1 MIEYGQEKT
10 QATIENPDTVYIVD
24 DEVGVRKSMSGLVQ
38 RQGYTV
44 LAFASAE
51 EFLEYRKDA
60 ADVGCC
66 CLILDV
72 AMPGLNGIALQEA
85 LAKNAESMPIIFI
98 SGHGDI
104 PTSVNAMKNGALD
117 FLVKPVSGGELLGA
131 IEVAIRKDR
140 EARVRRAEIAEVQ
153 DRIQTLTPRESEV
166 MKLVVTGMLNKQIA
180 AELGIEEGTVK
191 IHRGRVMSKMGVIS
205 VAELVALC
213 SKLDAA
219 FPDEE
224 LHSG

>member
-1 MIEYGQEKT
+1 
-10 QATIENPDTVYIVD
+10 
-24 DEVGVRKSMSGLVQ
+24 MSGLVP

-60 ADVGCC
+60 AGVGCC
-66 CLILDV
+66 CLVLDV
-72 AMPGLNGIALQEA
+72 AMPGLDGIALQEA
-85 LAKNAESMPIIFI
+85 LAKDAESMPIIFI

-104 PTSVNAMKNGALD
+104 PTSVHAMKNGALD
-117 FLVKPVSGGELLGA
+117 FLVKPVTGGERRGA
-131 IEVAIRKDR
+131 IEVALRKDK
-140 EARVRRAEIAEVQ
+140 EERVRRAEIAE
-153 DRIQTLTPRESEV
+153 IQGRAQALTPREYD
-166 MKLVVTGMLNKQIA
+166 VVKRVITGMLNKQIA

-191 IHRGRVMSKMGVIS
+191 IHRGRVMSKMGVTS

-213 SKLDAA
+213 SKLNAA

-224 LHSG
+224 PPSG